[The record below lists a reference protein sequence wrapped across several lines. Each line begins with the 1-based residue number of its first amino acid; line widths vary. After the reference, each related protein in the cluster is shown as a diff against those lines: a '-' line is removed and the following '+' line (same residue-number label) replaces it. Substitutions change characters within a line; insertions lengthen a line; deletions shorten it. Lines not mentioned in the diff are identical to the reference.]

1 MEFIDTAAECDDSD
15 SNSSLSDEDSD
26 SLADFIVDNQDQ
38 QESLSFYRDE
48 HVFEN
53 QIRPIEEC
61 EDSQPYLYEG
71 DFTSSEVHSFS
82 DDKCRAEE
90 F

>member
-1 MEFIDTAAECDDSD
+1 MTTLTVTAVRVMR
-15 SNSSLSDEDSD
+15 EDSD
-26 SLADFIVDNQDQ
+26 SLVDFILDNQDQ

-48 HVFEN
+48 HVFGN